1 METIKGKRNVHTGI
15 IQKGIIMGK
24 LESIY
29 PIAIENTKEKIIQD
43 MNYYLESQETLPP
56 FAAYVSERL
65 SFIEQIW
72 LNVWLNKA
80 SNDVPRKEK
89 KVFLNERGFVTEG
102 SDHKLI
108 NSMFRNELKSHRPF
122 DALTWM
128 NEAFSNKQADW
139 EYRYKEARGN
149 FFKRQEEQRLA
160 KQRWKIR
167 VRLQD
172 EAIAYFENNSLVLYL
187 HVRSYIAGILAK
199 DLKNK
204 PKFQYVDPYLL
215 EEKLVEEGRFHA
227 TEYLMV
233 TDFFEELTGD
243 IHSLFDWG
251 KNRFEYENYFY
262 RYERLVSD
270 LLVKIA
276 PEKCLNQLPV
286 GLHHDYLESY
296 GERLTAIALQDIV
309 RDELTDLSQACFDE
323 LQEEYVS
330 DLLNLEGVPF
340 DEAVHEEIF
349 EKDEAN
355 REIRKAEALA
365 EQARKQAEEQR
376 MINDIIG
383 KAYTP
388 SLGKRVS
395 YILHIG
401 ETNTG
406 KTHQALQ
413 KMKEAQSGLYLAP
426 LRLLAL
432 EVFDKLNAD
441 GIPCSLKTG
450 EEEKLVPG
458 ATHTSST
465 VEMFH
470 EKDYH
475 EVIVIDEAQMIADKD
490 RGFAWFR
497 AITQANAKEVHIIGS
512 KNIKV
517 MLLNLLEEAELELR
531 EYRRDIPLEV
541 EQREF
546 ELKFTKK
553 GDALICFSRRQVLE
567 TASRLKE
574 SGHNVSMIYGSM
586 PPENRKRQI
595 ELFNRGETSV
605 VVATDAIGMGLNLPI
620 RRIVFLEN
628 EKFDGTRRRRLTSQ
642 EIKQIA
648 GRAGRKGI
656 YDTGKVAFTAEIKIM
671 NKLLDQA
678 DEPVQTFTIA
688 PTSAV
693 FERFQKYYRNMGTFF
708 EMWERFEPPKGT
720 KKASLSE
727 ERELY
732 ELIRGTETEARFSL
746 MDLYG
751 FLHIPFSAKEP
762 SLIRQWLE
770 TVEAIAESSDLPEP
784 IIKTRNLEELELS
797 YKAIGL
803 HLLFLYRMGQKTEA
817 VYWER
822 IREEI
827 SEGVHDQLKDEML
840 NYQKKCKRCGKKLPD
855 DSRFHICDA
864 CYRRGHRKTH
874 RLH

>member
-1 METIKGKRNVHTGI
+1 
-15 IQKGIIMGK
+15 MGK

-43 MNYYLESQETLPP
+43 MDFYLENQETMPSYS
-56 FAAYVSERL
+56 AYISDRTT
-65 SFIEQIW
+65 FIEQIW
-72 LNVWLNKA
+72 INVWINKA

-89 KVFLNERGFVTEG
+89 KAFLSERGFVTEG

-108 NSMFRNELKSHRPF
+108 NSMFRNELKKYRPF
-122 DALTWM
+122 DSLTWIKKTFAD
-128 NEAFSNKQADW
+128 NQEDW
-139 EYRYKEARGN
+139 EKRYKNAREK
-149 FFKRQEEQRLA
+149 FFRRQEEQRLA

-167 VRLQD
+167 ARLQE
-172 EAIAYFENNSLVLYL
+172 EANTFFENNSLLLYL
-187 HVRSYIAGILAK
+187 HARYYIAGILTK

-215 EEKLVEEGRFHA
+215 EEQLVEEGDFQA
-227 TEYLMV
+227 AEYLMV

-243 IHSLFDWG
+243 IHSLVGWG
-251 KNRFEYENYFY
+251 RNRYEYENYFF

-270 LLVKIA
+270 FIMKLA
-276 PEKCLNQLPV
+276 PDKYLNNLSAA
-286 GLHHDYLESY
+286 LHHDFLESY
-296 GERLTAIALQDIV
+296 GERLTVEALQGILS
-309 RDELTDLSQACFDE
+309 DELADLSQSCFDE
-323 LQEEYVS
+323 LQEEYLS
-330 DLLNLEGVPF
+330 DLLKLEGIPF
-340 DEAVHEEIF
+340 NETLHEEIY
-349 EKDEAN
+349 EKDVEN
-355 REIRKAEALA
+355 RERRKAEVLA
-365 EQARKQAEEQR
+365 EQARKLAEEQR
-376 MINDIIG
+376 MIDDIIG

-388 SLGKRVS
+388 SLGKKVRYV
-395 YILHIG
+395 LHIG

-406 KTHQALQ
+406 KTHKALE
-413 KMKEAQSGLYLAP
+413 KMKEAESGLYLAP

-441 GIPCSLKTG
+441 GVPCSLKTG
-450 EEEKLVPG
+450 EEEKAVAG
-458 ATHTSST
+458 AKHVSST

-490 RGFAWFR
+490 RGFSWFR

-512 KNIKV
+512 NNIKK
-517 MLLNLLEEAELELR
+517 MLLNLLNEADLELH
-531 EYRRDIPLEV
+531 EYRREIPLEV

-546 ELKFTKK
+546 GLKYTKK

-656 YDTGKVAFTAEIKIM
+656 YDTGKVAFTADIKIM
-671 NKLLDQA
+671 NKLLEQV

-693 FERFQKYYRNMGTFF
+693 FERFQKYYRNLGTFF

-732 ELIRGTETEARFSL
+732 ELIRDTEIEARFSL

-770 TVEAIAESSDLPEP
+770 TVEAIAENSDLPEP
-784 IIKTRNLEELELS
+784 VIKTRNLEELELS

-803 HLLFLYRMGQKTEA
+803 HLLFLYRMGKRTEA

-827 SEGVHDQLKDEML
+827 SDGVHDQLKDEML
-840 NYQKKCKRCGKKLPD
+840 NYQKKCKRCGKRLPD
-855 DSRFHICDA
+855 DSRFQICDA
-864 CYRRGHRKTH
+864 CYHRGLRKTH
-874 RLH
+874 RFN

>member
-1 METIKGKRNVHTGI
+1 
-15 IQKGIIMGK
+15 
-24 LESIY
+24 
-29 PIAIENTKEKIIQD
+29 
-43 MNYYLESQETLPP
+43 
-56 FAAYVSERL
+56 
-65 SFIEQIW
+65 
-72 LNVWLNKA
+72 
-80 SNDVPRKEK
+80 
-89 KVFLNERGFVTEG
+89 
-102 SDHKLI
+102 
-108 NSMFRNELKSHRPF
+108 
-122 DALTWM
+122 
-128 NEAFSNKQADW
+128 
-139 EYRYKEARGN
+139 
-149 FFKRQEEQRLA
+149 LA
-160 KQRWKIR
+160 
-167 VRLQD
+167 
-172 EAIAYFENNSLVLYL
+172 
-187 HVRSYIAGILAK
+187 
-199 DLKNK
+199 
-204 PKFQYVDPYLL
+204 
-215 EEKLVEEGRFHA
+215 
-227 TEYLMV
+227 
-233 TDFFEELTGD
+233 
-243 IHSLFDWG
+243 
-251 KNRFEYENYFY
+251 
-262 RYERLVSD
+262 
-270 LLVKIA
+270 
-276 PEKCLNQLPV
+276 
-286 GLHHDYLESY
+286 
-296 GERLTAIALQDIV
+296 
-309 RDELTDLSQACFDE
+309 DLSHSCFDE
-323 LQEEYVS
+323 LQEEYLS
-330 DLLNLEGVPF
+330 DLLKLEKIPF
-340 DEAVHEEIF
+340 NEILHEEIF
-349 EKDEAN
+349 EKDVEN
-355 REIRKAEALA
+355 RERRKAEVLA
-365 EQARKQAEEQR
+365 EEARKRAEEQR
-376 MINDIIG
+376 MIDDIIG

-388 SLGKRVS
+388 LLGKKVRYV
-395 YILHIG
+395 LHIG

-406 KTHQALQ
+406 KTHKALE
-413 KMKEAQSGLYLAP
+413 KMKQAESGMYLAP

-441 GIPCSLKTG
+441 GVPCSLKTG
-450 EEEKLVPG
+450 EEEKAIEG
-458 ATHTSST
+458 AKHVSST

-475 EVIVIDEAQMIADKD
+475 EVVVIDEAQMIADKD
-490 RGFAWFR
+490 RGFSWFR

-512 KNIKV
+512 NNIKK
-517 MLLNLLEEAELELR
+517 MLLNLLNEADLELH
-531 EYRRDIPLEV
+531 EYRREIPLEV

-546 ELKFTKK
+546 GLKYTKK

-671 NKLLDQA
+671 NKLLEQV

-693 FERFQKYYRNMGTFF
+693 FERFQKYYRNLGTFF

-732 ELIRGTETEARFSL
+732 ELIKDTEIEARFSL

-770 TVEAIAESSDLPEP
+770 TVEAIAENSDLPEP

-803 HLLFLYRMGQKTEA
+803 HLLFLYRMGKRTEA

-827 SEGVHDQLKDEML
+827 SDGVHDQLKDEML
-840 NYQKKCKRCGKKLPD
+840 NYQKKCKRCGKRLPD
-855 DSRFHICDA
+855 DSRFQICDA
-864 CYRRGHRKTH
+864 CYHRGIRKTH
-874 RLH
+874 RFN

>member
-1 METIKGKRNVHTGI
+1 
-15 IQKGIIMGK
+15 MGK

-43 MNYYLESQETLPP
+43 IDFYLESQETMPSYS
-56 FAAYVSERL
+56 AYISDRTT
-65 SFIEQIW
+65 FIEQIW
-72 LNVWLNKA
+72 INVWINKA

-89 KVFLNERGFVTEG
+89 KAFLSERGFVTEG

-108 NSMFRNELKSHRPF
+108 NSMFRNELKKYRPF
-122 DALTWM
+122 DGLTWIKKTFAD
-128 NEAFSNKQADW
+128 NQEDW
-139 EYRYKEARGN
+139 EKRYKNAREK
-149 FFKRQEEQRLA
+149 FFRRQEEQRLA

-167 VRLQD
+167 ARLQE
-172 EAIAYFENNSLVLYL
+172 EANSFFENNSLLLYL
-187 HVRSYIAGILAK
+187 HVRYYIAGILAK

-204 PKFQYVDPYLL
+204 TKFQYVDPYLL
-215 EEKLVEEGRFHA
+215 EEQLVEEGGFQA
-227 TEYLMV
+227 AEYLMV

-243 IHSLFDWG
+243 IHSLIGWG
-251 KNRFEYENYFY
+251 RNRYEYENYYY

-270 LLVKIA
+270 LIMKLA
-276 PEKCLNQLPV
+276 PDKYLNHLSAA
-286 GLHHDYLESY
+286 LHHDFLESY
-296 GERLTAIALQDIV
+296 RERLTVDALQGILS
-309 RDELTDLSQACFDE
+309 DELADLSQSCFDE
-323 LQEEYVS
+323 LQEEYLS
-330 DLLNLEGVPF
+330 DLLKLEGIPF
-340 DEAVHEEIF
+340 NEILHEEIF
-349 EKDEAN
+349 EKDVEN
-355 REIRKAEALA
+355 RERRKAEVLA
-365 EQARKQAEEQR
+365 EEARKRAEEQR
-376 MINDIIG
+376 MIDDIIG

-388 SLGKRVS
+388 SLGKKVRYV
-395 YILHIG
+395 LHIG

-406 KTHQALQ
+406 KTHKALE
-413 KMKEAQSGLYLAP
+413 KMKQAESGMYLAP

-441 GIPCSLKTG
+441 GVPCSLKTG
-450 EEEKLVPG
+450 EEEKAIEG
-458 ATHTSST
+458 AKHVSST

-490 RGFAWFR
+490 RGFSWFR

-512 KNIKV
+512 NNIKK
-517 MLLNLLEEAELELR
+517 MLLNLLNQADLELH
-531 EYRRDIPLEV
+531 EYRREIPLEV

-546 ELKFTKK
+546 GLKYTKK

-671 NKLLDQA
+671 NKLLEQV

-693 FERFQKYYRNMGTFF
+693 FERFQKYYRNLGTFF

-732 ELIRGTETEARFSL
+732 ELIRDTEIEARFSL

-770 TVEAIAESSDLPEP
+770 TVEAIAENSDLPEP

-803 HLLFLYRMGQKTEA
+803 HLLFLYRMGKRTEA

-827 SEGVHDQLKDEML
+827 SDGVHDQLKDEML
-840 NYQKKCKRCGKKLPD
+840 NYQKKCKRCGKRLPD
-855 DSRFHICDA
+855 DSRFQICDA
-864 CYRRGHRKTH
+864 CYHRGIRKTH
-874 RLH
+874 RFN

>member
-1 METIKGKRNVHTGI
+1 
-15 IQKGIIMGK
+15 MGK

-43 MNYYLESQETLPP
+43 IDFYLESQETMPSYS
-56 FAAYVSERL
+56 AYISDRTT
-65 SFIEQIW
+65 FIEQIW
-72 LNVWLNKA
+72 INVWINKA

-89 KVFLNERGFVTEG
+89 KAFLSERGFVTEG
-102 SDHKLI
+102 SDYKLI
-108 NSMFRNELKSHRPF
+108 NSMFRNELKKYRPF
-122 DALTWM
+122 DGLTWIKKTFAD
-128 NEAFSNKQADW
+128 NQEDW
-139 EYRYKEARGN
+139 EKRYKNAREK
-149 FFKRQEEQRLA
+149 FFRRQEEQRLA

-167 VRLQD
+167 ARLQE
-172 EAIAYFENNSLVLYL
+172 EANSFFENNSLLLYL
-187 HVRSYIAGILAK
+187 HVRYYIAGILAK

-204 PKFQYVDPYLL
+204 TKFQYVDPYLL
-215 EEKLVEEGRFHA
+215 EEQLVEEGGFQA
-227 TEYLMV
+227 AEYLMV

-243 IHSLFDWG
+243 IHSLIGWG
-251 KNRFEYENYFY
+251 RNRYEYENYYY

-270 LLVKIA
+270 LIMKLA
-276 PEKCLNQLPV
+276 PDKYLNHLSAA
-286 GLHHDYLESY
+286 LHHDFLESY
-296 GERLTAIALQDIV
+296 GERLTVDALQGILS
-309 RDELTDLSQACFDE
+309 DELADLSQSCFDE
-323 LQEEYVS
+323 LQEEYLS
-330 DLLNLEGVPF
+330 DLLKLEGIPF
-340 DEAVHEEIF
+340 NEILHEEIF
-349 EKDEAN
+349 EKDVEN
-355 REIRKAEALA
+355 RERRKAEVLA
-365 EQARKQAEEQR
+365 EEARKRAEEQR
-376 MINDIIG
+376 MIDDIIG

-388 SLGKRVS
+388 SLGKKVRYV
-395 YILHIG
+395 LHIG

-406 KTHQALQ
+406 KTHKALE
-413 KMKEAQSGLYLAP
+413 KMKQAESGMYLAP

-441 GIPCSLKTG
+441 GVPCSLKTG
-450 EEEKLVPG
+450 EEEKAIEG
-458 ATHTSST
+458 AKHVSST

-490 RGFAWFR
+490 RGFSWFR

-512 KNIKV
+512 NNIKK
-517 MLLNLLEEAELELR
+517 MLLNLLNQADLELH
-531 EYRRDIPLEV
+531 EYRREIPLEV

-546 ELKFTKK
+546 GLKYTKK

-671 NKLLDQA
+671 NKLLEQV

-693 FERFQKYYRNMGTFF
+693 FERFQKYYRNLGTFF

-732 ELIRGTETEARFSL
+732 ELIRDTEIEARFSL

-770 TVEAIAESSDLPEP
+770 TVEAIAENSDLPEP

-803 HLLFLYRMGQKTEA
+803 HLLFLYRMGKRTEA

-827 SEGVHDQLKDEML
+827 SDGVHDQLKDEML
-840 NYQKKCKRCGKKLPD
+840 NYQKKCKRCGKRLPD
-855 DSRFHICDA
+855 DSRFQICDA
-864 CYRRGHRKTH
+864 CYHRGIRKTH
-874 RLH
+874 RFN

>member
-1 METIKGKRNVHTGI
+1 
-15 IQKGIIMGK
+15 MGK

-43 MNYYLESQETLPP
+43 MDFYLENQETMPSYS
-56 FAAYVSERL
+56 AYISDRTT
-65 SFIEQIW
+65 FIEQIW
-72 LNVWLNKA
+72 INVWLNKA

-89 KVFLNERGFVTEG
+89 KAFLSERGFVTEG

-108 NSMFRNELKSHRPF
+108 NSMFRNELKKYRPF
-122 DALTWM
+122 DGLTWIKKTFAD
-128 NEAFSNKQADW
+128 NQEDW
-139 EYRYKEARGN
+139 EKRYKNAREK
-149 FFKRQEEQRLA
+149 FFRRQEEQRLA

-167 VRLQD
+167 ARLQE
-172 EAIAYFENNSLVLYL
+172 EANSFFESNSLLLYL
-187 HVRSYIAGILAK
+187 HVRYYIAGILTK

-215 EEKLVEEGRFHA
+215 EEQLVEEGGFQA
-227 TEYLMV
+227 AEYLMV

-243 IHSLFDWG
+243 IHSLIGWG
-251 KNRFEYENYFY
+251 RNRYEYENYFY

-270 LLVKIA
+270 FIMKLA
-276 PEKCLNQLPV
+276 PDKYLQHLSAA
-286 GLHHDYLESY
+286 LHHDFFESY
-296 GERLTAIALQDIV
+296 GERLTVDALQGILS
-309 RDELTDLSQACFDE
+309 DELADLSQSCFDE
-323 LQEEYVS
+323 LQEEYLS
-330 DLLNLEGVPF
+330 DLLKLEGIPF
-340 DEAVHEEIF
+340 NETLHEEIY
-349 EKDEAN
+349 EKDVEN
-355 REIRKAEALA
+355 RERRKAEVLA
-365 EQARKQAEEQR
+365 EQAKKRAEEQR
-376 MINDIIG
+376 MIDDIIG

-388 SLGKRVS
+388 SLGKKVRYV
-395 YILHIG
+395 LHIG

-406 KTHQALQ
+406 KTHKALE
-413 KMKEAQSGLYLAP
+413 KMKEAESGLYLAP

-441 GIPCSLKTG
+441 GVPCSLKTG
-450 EEEKLVPG
+450 EEEKAVEG
-458 ATHTSST
+458 AKHVSST

-490 RGFAWFR
+490 RGFSWFR

-512 KNIKV
+512 NNIKM
-517 MLLNLLEEAELELR
+517 MLLNLLNEADLELH
-531 EYRRDIPLEV
+531 EYRREIPLEV

-546 ELKFTKK
+546 GLKYTKK

-656 YDTGKVAFTAEIKIM
+656 YDSGKVAFTAEIKIM
-671 NKLLDQA
+671 NKLLEQV

-693 FERFQKYYRNMGTFF
+693 FERFQKYYRNLGTFF

-732 ELIRGTETEARFSL
+732 ELIRDTEIEARFSL

-770 TVEAIAESSDLPEP
+770 TVEAIAENSELPEP

-803 HLLFLYRMGQKTEA
+803 HLLFLYRMGKRTEA

-827 SEGVHDQLKDEML
+827 SDGVHDQLKDEML
-840 NYQKKCKRCGKKLPD
+840 NYQKKCKRCGKRLPD

-864 CYRRGHRKTH
+864 CYHRGLRKTH
-874 RLH
+874 RYN

>member
-1 METIKGKRNVHTGI
+1 
-15 IQKGIIMGK
+15 MGK

-43 MNYYLESQETLPP
+43 MDFYLENQESMPSYATYL
-56 FAAYVSERL
+56 SDRM

-72 LNVWLNKA
+72 INVWLNKA

-89 KVFLNERGFVTEG
+89 KVFLSERGFVTEG

-108 NSMFRNELKSHRPF
+108 NSMFRNELKKYRPF
-122 DALTWM
+122 DALSWIKKSFAE
-128 NEAFSNKQADW
+128 NPDDW
-139 EYRYKEARGN
+139 EKRYKNAREN
-149 FFKRQEEQRLA
+149 FFKRQEEQRIA

-167 VRLQD
+167 VRLQE
-172 EAIAYFENNSLVLYL
+172 EANTFFEKNSLLLYL
-187 HVRSYIAGILAK
+187 HVRYHIAGILAA
-199 DLKNK
+199 DLNNK

-215 EEKLVEEGRFHA
+215 EEQLVEEGGFQPN
-227 TEYLMV
+227 EYLMV
-233 TDFFEELTGD
+233 TDFLEELTGD
-243 IHSLFDWG
+243 IHTLLDWG
-251 KNRFEYENYFY
+251 KKHYEYENYFY

-270 LLVKIA
+270 FIIKLATKKYLIH
-276 PEKCLNQLPV
+276 LPV
-286 GLHHDYLESY
+286 ALHHDFLESY
-296 GERLTAIALQDIV
+296 GERLKVEALQGIL

-323 LQEEYVS
+323 LQEEYLS
-330 DLLNLEGVPF
+330 DLLNLEGIPF
-340 DEAVHEEIF
+340 DETLHEEIF

-355 REIRKAEALA
+355 RERRKAEVLA
-365 EQARKQAEEQR
+365 EEAKKRAEEQR
-376 MINDIIG
+376 MIDDIIG

-388 SLGKRVS
+388 SLGKKVRYV
-395 YILHIG
+395 LHIG

-406 KTHQALQ
+406 KTHKALQ
-413 KMKEAQSGLYLAP
+413 KMKEAESGLYLAP

-441 GIPCSLKTG
+441 GVPCSLKTG
-450 EEEKLVPG
+450 EEEKAVAG
-458 ATHTSST
+458 ANHVSST

-490 RGFAWFR
+490 RGFSWFR

-512 KNIKV
+512 KNIKM
-517 MLLNLLEEAELELR
+517 MLLNLLNEADLELH
-531 EYRRDIPLEV
+531 EYRREIPLEV

-546 ELKFTKK
+546 GLKYTKK

-656 YDTGKVAFTAEIKIM
+656 YDTGKVAFTAEVKIM
-671 NKLLDQA
+671 NKLLEQM

-732 ELIRGTETEARFSL
+732 ELIRDTEIEVRFSL

-770 TVEAIAESSDLPEP
+770 TVEAIAEGSDLPEP

-803 HLLFLYRMGQKTEA
+803 HLLFLYRMGKRTEA

-827 SEGVHDQLKDEML
+827 SDGVHDQLKDEML
-840 NYQKKCKRCGKKLPD
+840 NYQKKCKRCGKRLPN
-855 DSRFHICDA
+855 DSRFQICDA
-864 CYRRGHRKTH
+864 CYHKGPRKSHRFK
-874 RLH
+874 

>member
-1 METIKGKRNVHTGI
+1 
-15 IQKGIIMGK
+15 MGK
-24 LESIY
+24 LENIY
-29 PIAIENTKEKIIQD
+29 PIAIENTKQKIIQD
-43 MNYYLESQETLPP
+43 MDFYLENQEALPS
-56 FAAYVSERL
+56 YSTYISDRM
-65 SFIEQIW
+65 SYIEQIW
-72 LNVWLNKA
+72 INVWLSKA

-89 KVFLNERGFVTEG
+89 RGFLNERGFVTEG

-108 NSMFRNELKSHRPF
+108 NSLFRNELKSYRPF
-122 DALTWM
+122 DVLTWIKIT
-128 NEAFSNKQADW
+128 FSENQEEW
-139 EYRYKEARGN
+139 EERYKKAREN

-160 KQRWKIR
+160 NERWKVR
-167 VRLQD
+167 ERLQD
-172 EAIAYFENNSLVLYL
+172 EANTFFEKSSLLLYL
-187 HVRSYIAGILAK
+187 HVRYYIAEILVA
-199 DLKNK
+199 DLQNK
-204 PKFQYVDPYLL
+204 PKFQYVTPYML
-215 EEKLVEEGRFHA
+215 EEQLVEAGLFES

-251 KNRFEYENYFY
+251 KNHYEYENYFY
-262 RYERLVSD
+262 RYERLISEFI
-270 LLVKIA
+270 LGFA
-276 PEKCLNQLPV
+276 PKKFINHLPAT
-286 GLHHDYLESY
+286 LHHDFLEAY
-296 GERLTAIALQDIV
+296 GEKLTSGALQGML

-323 LQEEYVS
+323 LQEEYLS
-330 DLLNLEGVPF
+330 DLLKLAKTPF
-340 DEAVHEEIF
+340 NESLHQKIF
-349 EKDEAN
+349 EEDEEN
-355 REIRKAEALA
+355 RERRKAEVLA
-365 EQARKQAEEQR
+365 EQARRQAEEER
-376 MINDIIG
+376 IIEDIFG

-388 SLGKRVS
+388 SLGKRVR
-395 YILHIG
+395 YVLHIG

-406 KTHQALQ
+406 KTHQALK
-413 KMKEAQSGLYLAP
+413 KMKAAESGLYLAP

-432 EVFDKLNAD
+432 EVFDKLNSE
-441 GIPCSLKTG
+441 GVPCSLKTG
-450 EEEKLVPG
+450 EEEKSVEG
-458 ATHTSST
+458 AKHFSCT

-490 RGFAWFR
+490 RGFSWFR

-512 KNIKV
+512 RNIKM
-517 MLLNLLEEAELELR
+517 MLLNLLNGANLELH
-531 EYRRDIPLEV
+531 EYTRDIPLEI
-541 EQREF
+541 EPREF
-546 ELKFTKK
+546 GLKYTKK

-567 TASRLKE
+567 TASRLQG
-574 SGHNVSMIYGSM
+574 SGHSVSMIYGSM

-642 EIKQIA
+642 EVKQIA

-671 NKLLDQA
+671 NKLLEQV

-693 FERFQKYYRNMGTFF
+693 FERFQKYYRHLGTFF
-708 EMWERFEPPKGT
+708 ELWEKFEPPNGT
-720 KKASLSE
+720 KKASLTE

-732 ELIRGTETEARFSL
+732 ELIRDTEIEARFSL

-751 FLHIPFSAKEP
+751 FLHLPFSAKEP
-762 SLIRQWLE
+762 RLIRQWLE
-770 TVEAIAESSDLPEP
+770 TVEAIAESSNLPDP

-803 HLLFLYRMGQKTEA
+803 HLLFLYRMGRRTEA
-817 VYWER
+817 IYWER
-822 IREEI
+822 VREEI
-827 SEGVHDQLKDEML
+827 SDGVHDQLKDEMI

-855 DSRFHICDA
+855 SLRFQICDA
-864 CYRRGHRKTH
+864 CYHKGQRRTH
-874 RLH
+874 RSK

>member
-1 METIKGKRNVHTGI
+1 
-15 IQKGIIMGK
+15 MGK

-43 MNYYLESQETLPP
+43 MDFYLENQETMPSYS
-56 FAAYVSERL
+56 AYISDRTT
-65 SFIEQIW
+65 FIEQIW
-72 LNVWLNKA
+72 INVWINKA

-89 KVFLNERGFVTEG
+89 KAFLSERGFVTEG

-108 NSMFRNELKSHRPF
+108 NSMFRNELKKYRPF
-122 DALTWM
+122 DSLTWIKKTFAD
-128 NEAFSNKQADW
+128 NQEDW
-139 EYRYKEARGN
+139 EKRYKNAREK
-149 FFKRQEEQRLA
+149 FFRRQEEQRLA

-167 VRLQD
+167 ARLQE
-172 EAIAYFENNSLVLYL
+172 EANTFFENNSLLLYL
-187 HVRSYIAGILAK
+187 HARYYIAGILTK

-215 EEKLVEEGRFHA
+215 EEQLVEEGDFQA
-227 TEYLMV
+227 AEYLMV

-243 IHSLFDWG
+243 IHSLVGWG
-251 KNRFEYENYFY
+251 RNRYEYENYFF

-270 LLVKIA
+270 FIMKLA
-276 PEKCLNQLPV
+276 PDKYLNNLSAA
-286 GLHHDYLESY
+286 LHHDFLESY
-296 GERLTAIALQDIV
+296 GERLTVDALQGILS
-309 RDELTDLSQACFDE
+309 DELADLSQSCFDE
-323 LQEEYVS
+323 LQEEYLS
-330 DLLNLEGVPF
+330 DLLKLEGIPF
-340 DEAVHEEIF
+340 NETLHEEIY
-349 EKDEAN
+349 EKDVEN
-355 REIRKAEALA
+355 RERRKAEVLA
-365 EQARKQAEEQR
+365 EQARKLAEEQR
-376 MINDIIG
+376 MIDDIIG

-388 SLGKRVS
+388 SLGKKVRYV
-395 YILHIG
+395 LHIG

-406 KTHQALQ
+406 KTHKALE
-413 KMKEAQSGLYLAP
+413 KMKEAESGLYLAP

-441 GIPCSLKTG
+441 GVPCSLKTG
-450 EEEKLVPG
+450 EEEKAVAG
-458 ATHTSST
+458 AKHVSST

-490 RGFAWFR
+490 RGFSWFR

-512 KNIKV
+512 NNIKK
-517 MLLNLLEEAELELR
+517 MLLNLLNEADLELH
-531 EYRRDIPLEV
+531 EYRREIPLEV

-546 ELKFTKK
+546 GLKYTKK

-656 YDTGKVAFTAEIKIM
+656 YDTGKVAFTADIKIM
-671 NKLLDQA
+671 NKLLEQV

-693 FERFQKYYRNMGTFF
+693 FERFQKYYRNLGTFF

-732 ELIRGTETEARFSL
+732 ELIRDTEIEARFSL

-770 TVEAIAESSDLPEP
+770 TVEAIAENSDLPEP
-784 IIKTRNLEELELS
+784 VIKTRNLEELELS

-803 HLLFLYRMGQKTEA
+803 HLLFLYRMGKRTEA

-827 SEGVHDQLKDEML
+827 SDGVHDQLKDEML
-840 NYQKKCKRCGKKLPD
+840 NYQKKCKRCGKRLPD
-855 DSRFHICDA
+855 DSRFQICDA
-864 CYRRGHRKTH
+864 CYHRGLRKTH
-874 RLH
+874 RFN

>member
-1 METIKGKRNVHTGI
+1 
-15 IQKGIIMGK
+15 MGK

-43 MNYYLESQETLPP
+43 MNFYLESQESMPS
-56 FAAYVSERL
+56 FATYSSDRS

-80 SNDVPRKEK
+80 SNDVPRREK
-89 KVFLNERGFVTEG
+89 KGFLNERGFVTEG

-108 NSMFRNELKSHRPF
+108 NSMFRNELRTYRPF
-122 DALTWM
+122 DASAWM
-128 NEAFSNKQADW
+128 NETFAEKQADW
-139 EYRYKEARGN
+139 EKRYKEARADYY
-149 FFKRQEEQRLA
+149 KRQEEQRLA

-167 VRLQD
+167 IRVQD
-172 EAIAYFENNSLVLYL
+172 EANAYFEDKSLVLYL
-187 HVRSYIAGILAK
+187 QVRSYIAGVLAK
-199 DLKNK
+199 DLNNK
-204 PKFQYVDPYLL
+204 PKFQYIDPYLL
-215 EEKLVEEGRFHA
+215 EEQLVEEGGFQA
-227 TEYLMV
+227 NEYLMV

-251 KNRFEYENYFY
+251 RNRFEYENYFY
-262 RYERLVSD
+262 RYERFVSD
-270 LLVKIA
+270 LILKIA
-276 PEKCLNQLPV
+276 PEKYLNHLPA
-286 GLHHDYLESY
+286 GMHHDFLESF
-296 GERLTAIALQDIV
+296 GERLTSRALQDIL
-309 RDELTDLSQACFDE
+309 RDELADLSQACFDE

-330 DLLNLEGVPF
+330 DLLNLEGIPF
-340 DEAVHEEIF
+340 DETLHEEIF
-349 EKDEAN
+349 IKDEAN
-355 REIRKAEALA
+355 REKRKAEARV
-365 EQARKQAEEQR
+365 EQAKKQAEEQR

-388 SLGKRVS
+388 SLGKKVS

-401 ETNTG
+401 DTNTG

-413 KMKEAQSGLYLAP
+413 KMKEAKSGLYLAP

-441 GIPCSLKTG
+441 GVPCSLKTG
-450 EEEKLVPG
+450 EEEKAVQG
-458 ATHTSST
+458 ANHTSST

-512 KNIKV
+512 KNIKM
-517 MLLNLLEEAELELR
+517 MLLNLLDEADLELR

-546 ELKFTKK
+546 ELKYTKK

-595 ELFNRGETSV
+595 EAFNRGETSV

-671 NKLLDQA
+671 NKLLIQA

-693 FERFQKYYRNMGTFF
+693 FERFQKYYRSLGTFF

-720 KKASLSE
+720 KKATLSE
-727 ERELY
+727 EKELY
-732 ELIRGTETEARFSL
+732 ELIRGTEIEVRFSL

-751 FLHIPFSAKEP
+751 YLHIPFSTKEP

-770 TVEAIAESSDLPEP
+770 TVEAVAESGDLPEP

-803 HLLFLYRMGQKTEA
+803 HLLFLYRMGKKTEA
-817 VYWER
+817 IYWER

-840 NYQKKCKRCGKKLPD
+840 NYQRKCKRCGKKLPD

-864 CYRRGHRKTH
+864 CYHRGHRKSH

>member
-1 METIKGKRNVHTGI
+1 
-15 IQKGIIMGK
+15 MGK

-43 MNYYLESQETLPP
+43 MDFYLENQETMPSYS
-56 FAAYVSERL
+56 AYISDRTT
-65 SFIEQIW
+65 FIEQIW
-72 LNVWLNKA
+72 INVWINKA

-89 KVFLNERGFVTEG
+89 KAFLSERGFVTEG

-108 NSMFRNELKSHRPF
+108 NSMFRNELKKYRPF
-122 DALTWM
+122 DSLTWIKKTFAD
-128 NEAFSNKQADW
+128 NQEDW
-139 EYRYKEARGN
+139 EKRYKNAREK
-149 FFKRQEEQRLA
+149 FFRRQEEQRLA

-167 VRLQD
+167 ARLQE
-172 EAIAYFENNSLVLYL
+172 EANTFFENNSLLFYL
-187 HVRSYIAGILAK
+187 HARYYIAGILTK

-215 EEKLVEEGRFHA
+215 EEQLVEEGDFQA
-227 TEYLMV
+227 AEYLMV

-243 IHSLFDWG
+243 IHSLVGWG
-251 KNRFEYENYFY
+251 RNRYEYENYFF

-270 LLVKIA
+270 FIMKLA
-276 PEKCLNQLPV
+276 PDKYLNNLSAA
-286 GLHHDYLESY
+286 LHHDFLESY
-296 GERLTAIALQDIV
+296 GERLTVDALQGILS
-309 RDELTDLSQACFDE
+309 DELADLSQSCFDE
-323 LQEEYVS
+323 LQEEYLS
-330 DLLNLEGVPF
+330 DLLKLEGIPF
-340 DEAVHEEIF
+340 NETLHEEIY
-349 EKDEAN
+349 EKDVEN
-355 REIRKAEALA
+355 RERRKAEVLA
-365 EQARKQAEEQR
+365 EQARKLAEEQR
-376 MINDIIG
+376 MIDDIIG

-388 SLGKRVS
+388 SLGKKVRYV
-395 YILHIG
+395 LHIG

-406 KTHQALQ
+406 KTHKALE
-413 KMKEAQSGLYLAP
+413 KMKEAESGLYLAP

-441 GIPCSLKTG
+441 GVPCSLKTG
-450 EEEKLVPG
+450 EEEKAVAG
-458 ATHTSST
+458 AKHVSST

-490 RGFAWFR
+490 RGFSWFR

-512 KNIKV
+512 NNIKK
-517 MLLNLLEEAELELR
+517 MLLNLLNEADLELH
-531 EYRRDIPLEV
+531 EYRREIPLEV

-546 ELKFTKK
+546 GLKYTKK

-656 YDTGKVAFTAEIKIM
+656 YDTGKVAFTADIKIM
-671 NKLLDQA
+671 NKLLEQV

-693 FERFQKYYRNMGTFF
+693 FERFQKYYRNLGTFF

-732 ELIRGTETEARFSL
+732 ELIRDTEIEARFSL

-770 TVEAIAESSDLPEP
+770 TVEAIAENSDLPEP
-784 IIKTRNLEELELS
+784 VIKTRNLEELELS

-803 HLLFLYRMGQKTEA
+803 HLLFLYRMGKRTEA

-827 SEGVHDQLKDEML
+827 SDGVHDQLKDEML
-840 NYQKKCKRCGKKLPD
+840 NYQKKCKRCGKRLPD
-855 DSRFHICDA
+855 DSRFQICDA
-864 CYRRGHRKTH
+864 CYHRGLRKTH
-874 RLH
+874 RFN

>member
-1 METIKGKRNVHTGI
+1 
-15 IQKGIIMGK
+15 MGK

-43 MNYYLESQETLPP
+43 MDFYLENQETMPSYS
-56 FAAYVSERL
+56 AYISDRTT
-65 SFIEQIW
+65 FIEQIW
-72 LNVWLNKA
+72 INVWINKA

-89 KVFLNERGFVTEG
+89 KAFLSERGFVTEG

-108 NSMFRNELKSHRPF
+108 NSMFRNELKKYRPF
-122 DALTWM
+122 DSLTWIKKTFAD
-128 NEAFSNKQADW
+128 NQEDW
-139 EYRYKEARGN
+139 EKRYKNAREK
-149 FFKRQEEQRLA
+149 FFRRQEEQRLA

-167 VRLQD
+167 ARLQE
-172 EAIAYFENNSLVLYL
+172 EANTFFENNSLLLYL
-187 HVRSYIAGILAK
+187 HARYYIAGILTK

-215 EEKLVEEGRFHA
+215 EEQLVEEGGFQA
-227 TEYLMV
+227 AEYLMV

-243 IHSLFDWG
+243 IHSLVGWG
-251 KNRFEYENYFY
+251 RNRYEYENYFF

-270 LLVKIA
+270 FIMKLA
-276 PEKCLNQLPV
+276 PDKYLNNLSAA
-286 GLHHDYLESY
+286 LHHDFLESY
-296 GERLTAIALQDIV
+296 GERLTVEALQGILS
-309 RDELTDLSQACFDE
+309 DELADLSQSCFDE
-323 LQEEYVS
+323 LQEEYLS
-330 DLLNLEGVPF
+330 DLLKLEGISF
-340 DEAVHEEIF
+340 NETLHEEIY
-349 EKDEAN
+349 EKDVEN
-355 REIRKAEALA
+355 RERRKAEVLA
-365 EQARKQAEEQR
+365 EQARKLAEEQR
-376 MINDIIG
+376 MIDDIIG

-388 SLGKRVS
+388 SLGKKVRYV
-395 YILHIG
+395 LHIG

-406 KTHQALQ
+406 KTHKALE
-413 KMKEAQSGLYLAP
+413 KMKEAESGLYLAP

-441 GIPCSLKTG
+441 GVPCSLKTG
-450 EEEKLVPG
+450 EEEKAVAG
-458 ATHTSST
+458 AKHVSST

-490 RGFAWFR
+490 RGFSWFR

-512 KNIKV
+512 NNIKK
-517 MLLNLLEEAELELR
+517 MLLNLLNEADLELH
-531 EYRRDIPLEV
+531 EYRREIPLEV

-546 ELKFTKK
+546 GLKYTKK

-656 YDTGKVAFTAEIKIM
+656 YDTGKVAFTADIKIM
-671 NKLLDQA
+671 NKLLEQV

-693 FERFQKYYRNMGTFF
+693 FERFQKYYRNLGTFF

-732 ELIRGTETEARFSL
+732 ELIRDTEIEARFSL

-770 TVEAIAESSDLPEP
+770 TVEAIAENSDLPEP
-784 IIKTRNLEELELS
+784 VIKTRNLEELELS

-803 HLLFLYRMGQKTEA
+803 HLLFLYRMGKRTEA

-827 SEGVHDQLKDEML
+827 SDGVHDQLKDEML
-840 NYQKKCKRCGKKLPD
+840 NYQKKCKRCGKRLPD
-855 DSRFHICDA
+855 DSRFQICDA
-864 CYRRGHRKTH
+864 CYHRGLRKTH
-874 RLH
+874 RFN